1 MPVTRNITVRTRG
14 YQRPGVQTAS
24 ASGNEVVRGANA
36 TFNATG
42 QGDCGGALTY
52 TWTASEGTITPAAG
66 APQRATLDTRNVNF
80 GPASDKDEVKQVTV
94 TATVRDQRG
103 GTAANAA
110 SISVRRPA
118 ELVRL
123 PDVLFTQGS
132 SRVNNCGKRIL
143 LEELYPKLSSG
154 NYNIVFVGHTDEKEK
169 TANLDRERAY
179 SAARVLVAGGGTQV
193 RVEPARIKADWTG
206 TTQTAAKDPGYC
218 GTSTRAKV
226 TEVRGA
232 TIRQDPASEN
242 RRVEVWLV
250 PTGVAMPPSAA
261 NAKDLPATI
270 RPPAA
275 RRRR

>member
-1 MPVTRNITVRTRG
+1 MYQPPVLCPVVCKAQWLPIGPYGGSAYLLASNPE
-14 YQRPGVQTAS
+14 RPKFLLV
-24 ASGNEVVRGANA
+24 GA
-36 TFNATG
+36 
-42 QGDCGGALTY
+42 
-52 TWTASEGTITPAAG
+52 I
-66 APQRATLDTRNVNF
+66 R
-80 GPASDKDEVKQVTV
+80 
-94 TATVRDQRG
+94 
-103 GTAANAA
+103 
-110 SISVRRPA
+110 
-118 ELVRL
+118 
-123 PDVLFTQGS
+123 VLFTQGS

-242 RRVEVWLV
+242 RREVWLV

-275 RRRR
+275 RRPRR